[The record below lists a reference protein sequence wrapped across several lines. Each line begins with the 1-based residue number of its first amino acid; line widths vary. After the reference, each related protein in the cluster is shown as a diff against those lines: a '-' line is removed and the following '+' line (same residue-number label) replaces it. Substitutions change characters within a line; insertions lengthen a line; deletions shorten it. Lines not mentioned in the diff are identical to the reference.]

1 MVLIFIL
8 ISNSSFASNLLLPYS
23 DLRPLLEKNNQ
34 EIQGRAYSVDALEE
48 KTGFIRRSYLPK
60 ISAGIGQEKFTT
72 GPYQSL
78 NQSYANLEA
87 RINLYNGGRD
97 SLEENKRKAAL
108 ALGKVQYQQTLFDQ
122 LYHLRILYW
131 KTVAAQEQLQNFKMA
146 LQLNED
152 NQKSAQ
158 LRIKSGIATQTDSLE
173 FEQNKL
179 ELMQQLQKQEIELDN
194 AQREIKAILNLDSSL
209 VLDTLAISP
218 HDEATNVKNDFDYNE
233 QRDVKSLQW
242 EQEIIET
249 NKKQKFRWW
258 TPELDVYAGYSR
270 FTFRERDYLS
280 AKDRDDTVLGFK
292 INFNLFD
299 GGDSFNSAQSYIH
312 EVRSLSARRE
322 QAKINLQALL
332 TNKTKY
338 LAVIDNL
345 VHIAEE
351 NTKKSQQYF
360 NNTIAEYKRGIKNSV
375 DVLQASNRLIS
386 SRNEWIDRK
395 KEYLITQS
403 EIDSL
408 KGL

>member
-1 MVLIFIL
+1 
-8 ISNSSFASNLLLPYS
+8 
-23 DLRPLLEKNNQ
+23 
-34 EIQGRAYSVDALEE
+34 
-48 KTGFIRRSYLPK
+48 
-60 ISAGIGQEKFTT
+60 
-72 GPYQSL
+72 
-78 NQSYANLEA
+78 
-87 RINLYNGGRD
+87 
-97 SLEENKRKAAL
+97 
-108 ALGKVQYQQTLFDQ
+108 
-122 LYHLRILYW
+122 
-131 KTVAAQEQLQNFKMA
+131 
-146 LQLNED
+146 
-152 NQKSAQ
+152 
-158 LRIKSGIATQTDSLE
+158 
-173 FEQNKL
+173 
-179 ELMQQLQKQEIELDN
+179 MQQLQKQEIELDN

-270 FTFRERDYLS
+270 FTFRERDYLC